1 MEVNSRVTRDGNG
14 AIPDGDRQ
22 NVLAPEKAK
31 CPRSPPRH
39 RLRGRNFSRPRPRTG
54 IMYPTGPRNRQIP
67 KELEHM
73 RRKKTFTG
81 RQW

>member
-22 NVLAPEKAK
+22 NVIAPEKAK
-31 CPRSPPRH
+31 CPRSLPRH

-54 IMYPTGPRNRQIP
+54 IMYPTGPETNKSP
-67 KELEHM
+67 KNLSI
-73 RRKKTFTG
+73 
-81 RQW
+81 